1 MKETNVSMMYNSNEV
16 KNVFSVL
23 YKTPMSNTFDRKVF
37 TAKLPYPSIFGW
49 LATMSDPAYTPIKI
63 SVFWGYLLCIS

>member
-37 TAKLPYPSIFGW
+37 TDKLSRDVSIDNLIHEGYEVFSIG
-49 LATMSDPAYTPIKI
+49 YTPMMYGDI
-63 SVFWGYLLCIS
+63 L